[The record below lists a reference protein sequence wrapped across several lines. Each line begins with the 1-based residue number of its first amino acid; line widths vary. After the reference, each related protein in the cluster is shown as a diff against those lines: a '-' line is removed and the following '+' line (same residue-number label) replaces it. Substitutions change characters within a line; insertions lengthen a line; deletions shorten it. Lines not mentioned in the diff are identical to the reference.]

1 MEAFSGLIFLFLA
14 VCIGYAAAHT
24 KLIDRTAADVLP
36 QLLFNICYPAM
47 ILETFSAIDL
57 TTLLG
62 SGLPIAAAT
71 VAVTVILLSGCLLL
85 FRKYPREQMALY
97 TFLAGVGNV
106 TFVAIPLFQVFLP
119 AQGALIAILHGA
131 SQDPLIW
138 GIYNPILI
146 SSQGGQGQS
155 LKKILPNPCLLA
167 TFLGLIL
174 VCFRI
179 PVPVFLVDTVS
190 RFSTLTAPLAL
201 LLIGMLIHQYGLF
214 SWIGDRASLV
224 YSVIRVL
231 VFPLVIGS
239 ALIPFL
245 GFANATM
252 LAILFATPAPLM
264 AVAWA
269 TRAKSQVEFTIHCFL
284 ASTMLYLLVMAPAL
298 MLLAPY
304 V

>member
-1 MEAFSGLIFLFLA
+1 MNALSGLIFLFLA
-14 VCIGYAAAHT
+14 VCIGYLAA
-24 KLIDRTAADVLP
+24 RTGLVDKRAADVLP

-47 ILETFSAIDL
+47 ILDTFSSIDL

-71 VAVTVILLSGCLLL
+71 VAVTAVLLWGCLFL
-85 FRKYPREQMALY
+85 FRNRPREQMALF

-119 AQGALIAILHGA
+119 AQGALVAILHGT

-146 SSQGGQGQS
+146 SSQGGNRKS
-155 LKKILPNPCLLA
+155 LKSILLNPCLLA
-167 TFLGLIL
+167 TGIGIVL
-174 VCFRI
+174 VCFQI
-179 PVPVFLVDTVS
+179 PIPAFLMDTITRLS
-190 RFSTLTAPLAL
+190 SLTAPLAL

-214 SWIGDRASLV
+214 SWVGDGAALI
-224 YSVIRVL
+224 YSGIRVL
-231 VFPLVIGS
+231 VFPLVIGL
-239 ALIPFL
+239 ALLPFL
-245 GFANATM
+245 GFANAVM
-252 LAILFATPAPLM
+252 LAILFGTPAPLM

-298 MLLAPY
+298 ILLAPY